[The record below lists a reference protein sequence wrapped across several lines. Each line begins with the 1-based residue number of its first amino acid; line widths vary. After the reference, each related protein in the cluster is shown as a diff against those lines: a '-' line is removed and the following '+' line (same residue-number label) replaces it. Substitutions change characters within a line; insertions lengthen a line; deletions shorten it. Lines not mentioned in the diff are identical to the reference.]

1 MASRK
6 EECIRYIRDKVGNN
20 KVLVS
25 SLDALT
31 YIPKSRFQLLVSGGV
46 DSTVCAALL
55 RVALQPNQVMAVHI
69 DNGEFCKKPRTC
81 KLLLSFSCRLHA

>member
-6 EECIRYIRDKVGNN
+6 DECIRYIRDKVGNN

-25 SLDALT
+25 FDQVLIHFHFFHKLLFT
-31 YIPKSRFQLLVSGGV
+31 NFKLLVSGGV

-55 RVALQPNQVMAVHI
+55 RVALQPSQVMAVHI
-69 DNGEFCKKPRTC
+69 DNGKKIIFLGNM
-81 KLLLSFSCRLHA
+81 KF